1 MVGSRRHLLLLLSG
15 AVSARFA
22 HPKITLA
29 QIPTGQ
35 QPSGPPGQPGGVR
48 EPETPPIPPSATK
61 AFLKERQKNIKK
73 DIDRLFELATE
84 LKAAVEKT
92 DSTAVLSVAMIKKAE
107 EIEKLARQIKEYAK
121 G

>member
-15 AVSARFA
+15 AVGAHFA
-22 HPKITLA
+22 HPRITVA
-29 QIPTGQ
+29 RIPMGQ
-35 QPSGPPGQPGGVR
+35 QPSGPPGQPGNVR
-48 EPETPPIPPSATK
+48 EPETPPIPASATK
-61 AFLKERQKNIKK
+61 AFLKERQKSIKK
-73 DIDRLFELATE
+73 DVDRLFELASE
-84 LKAAVEKT
+84 LKTAVNKT